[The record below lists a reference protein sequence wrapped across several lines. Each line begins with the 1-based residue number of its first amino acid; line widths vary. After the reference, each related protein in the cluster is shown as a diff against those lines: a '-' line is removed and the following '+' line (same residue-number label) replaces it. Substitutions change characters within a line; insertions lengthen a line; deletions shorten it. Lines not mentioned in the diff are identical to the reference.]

1 MPGDA
6 GGRERAGGGASERK
20 FRSQRTVPFRTKDN
34 SGLIYHYFE
43 HSGAAYGQDETLA
56 VDDHNHTWMSGPGD
70 RIALAAFFIGV
81 ALLAIGVA
89 MYVVMYFA

>member
-1 MPGDA
+1 
-6 GGRERAGGGASERK
+6 
-20 FRSQRTVPFRTKDN
+20 
-34 SGLIYHYFE
+34 LIDRYPA
-43 HSGAAYGQDETLA
+43 HSGAGYGQAGYGQDETLA
-56 VDDHNHTWMSGPGD
+56 VDDHNYTWMSGPGD